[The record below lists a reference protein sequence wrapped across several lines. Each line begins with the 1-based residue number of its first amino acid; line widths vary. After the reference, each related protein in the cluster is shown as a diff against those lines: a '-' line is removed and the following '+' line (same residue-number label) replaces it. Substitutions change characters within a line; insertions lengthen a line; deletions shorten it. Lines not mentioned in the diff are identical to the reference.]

1 MSPSR
6 RNAGTTTATFTVSL
20 GTASAKTVTFDW
32 ATAAGTA
39 TAGVDYVSATG
50 SRTMRRATS
59 ATIAITVN
67 GDVVDEAD
75 ETFTLALSNP
85 ANGTIADPQVATITD
100 DDAPPTLS
108 VNDVAVTESN
118 AGTTTATF
126 TVSLSAA
133 SGKTVTVAWATADA
147 EAVQP
152 VDYTAGSG
160 TLTFVPGDTSET
172 VTLSANGDGVAELD
186 ETFHVSLTAP
196 SNAILAD
203 QAGVGTIVDDE
214 LLPVI
219 DIDEPTASK
228 GRGR

>member
-1 MSPSR
+1 M
-6 RNAGTTTATFTVSL
+6 SL

-50 SRTMRRATS
+50 SRTIAAGATS

-85 ANGTIADPQVATITD
+85 ANGTIADPQGVATITD

-160 TLTFVPGDTSET
+160 T
-172 VTLSANGDGVAELD
+172 
-186 ETFHVSLTAP
+186 
-196 SNAILAD
+196 
-203 QAGVGTIVDDE
+203 
-214 LLPVI
+214 
-219 DIDEPTASK
+219 
-228 GRGR
+228 